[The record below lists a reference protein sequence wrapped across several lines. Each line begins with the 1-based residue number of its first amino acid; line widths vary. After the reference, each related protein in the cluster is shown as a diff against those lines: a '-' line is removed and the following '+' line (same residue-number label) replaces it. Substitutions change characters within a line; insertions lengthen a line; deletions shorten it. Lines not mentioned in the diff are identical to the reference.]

1 MIFVCGTGLIKNR
14 NAMKNVI
21 LCLFFVISLMAS
33 AEVMGQS
40 TSKLSDFVIKYDVK
54 IDGLEN
60 AGEISPEIIAMMPK
74 TMTMYI
80 AGNRSCMDMS
90 SSFMSQKTITNV
102 AKDEII
108 TVMDMMG
115 MKIAITAKSSDM
127 GKIEGIEIERTGK
140 KKTIA
145 GYVCDEVAVSFG
157 GNKFTVYVTK
167 EIGFKGLYMDN
178 PMYAN
183 IEGCMLEYNIDSDG
197 VKVNVLASNV
207 NKEKVDKS
215 VFEIPS
221 GCKKM
226 TFEEAKSLLGN

>member
-1 MIFVCGTGLIKNR
+1 
-14 NAMKNVI
+14 MKNVI
-21 LCLFFVISLMAS
+21 LCLFFVISLMAG

-40 TSKLSDFVIKYDVK
+40 ASKVSDFVIKYDVK

-60 AGEISPEIIAMMPK
+60 AGTISPEIIAMMPK

-80 AGNRSCMDMS
+80 SGNRSCMDMS

-102 AKDEII
+102 AKDEIV

-115 MKIAITAKSSDM
+115 MKIAVTAKSSDM
-127 GKIEGIEIERTGK
+127 GKIEGIKIEKTGN

-145 GYVCDEVAVSFG
+145 GYVCDEVVVLVG

-183 IEGCMLEYNIDSDG
+183 IDGCMLEYDINSEGI
-197 VKVNVLASNV
+197 KVNVVASNV
-207 NKEKVDKS
+207 RNEKVDKS

-226 TFEEAKSLLGN
+226 TFEEAKSLLGNGF